1 MIGGEPGHRTLHDVE
16 GASLD
21 RQTVEKHRR
30 DDDPTDREE
39 PEAGAVERG
48 RRRGIQRHADDADGH
63 AEGREKTGQ
72 RRALRRP
79 PAAREQSQQHHQRQH
94 RHERGEERGTERIVD
109 MIPDHRRL
117 LGAQKATSIAARPA
131 IPTTTSPA
139 PSQRAIGGRSE

>member
-1 MIGGEPGHRTLHDVE
+1 MNADQLWETTLDADARTLLQV
-16 GASLD
+16 
-21 RQTVEKHRR
+21 RVN
-30 DDDPTDREE
+30 
-39 PEAGAVERG
+39 
-48 RRRGIQRHADDADGH
+48 HADDADGH